1 MKKWYGV
8 SSGNGNDGVSQS
20 FPDYLVFTSDPWFVA
35 RAAMVQLWK
44 DEAWANSVVDIDG
57 DAEYTISATIYEGPH
72 GETEFG
78 AAASIV
84 EVFPI
89 SEHDNY
95 NCQKYE
101 CIYDAFS
108 IATLELLKEHH

>member
-35 RAAMVQLWK
+35 RAAMGDLWK

-57 DAEYTISATIYEGPH
+57 DAEYTIYATVCWSKWG
-72 GETEFG
+72 TEFG
-78 AAASIV
+78 AAALSV

-89 SEHDNY
+89 SENDHY
-95 NCQKYE
+95 NCQKYN